1 MTFKETVI
9 ERLQGFRPNRM
20 ICFAIDESPNTLATI
35 QSALGSLIDPK
46 SDLVVLLHCMKDAF
60 EVLKY
65 DNWSGSFEDYQNI
78 IQIVDR
84 EYHTKGTNMLNEAAK
99 QFNLANVQVEAILLR
114 GEPKY
119 TLVEE
124 IEQLKPNFVVV
135 SKGKVDGQVSEIPY
149 YFAHTLKIPILIY
162 TF

>member
-9 ERLQGFRPNRM
+9 ERLQGFRPNRI
-20 ICFAIDESPNTLATI
+20 ICFAVDESPNTLATI
-35 QSALGSLIDPK
+35 QSALESLIDPK

-78 IQIVDR
+78 IQI
-84 EYHTKGTNMLNEAAK
+84 NEAAK